1 MSLPS
6 HLNVTQRLR
15 VPTDEFTFTYARS
28 GGPGGQNVNKVETK
42 AVLRWPVAESESL
55 PEDVRGRFLK
65 RYAGRI
71 TKDGELVMSCDEHR
85 DQPRNRGAVLDRLRG
100 MLSNVARA
108 PKARKATKPSKGSH
122 RRRLQ
127 AKKQR
132 SQTKKLRR
140 APGRDA

>member
-6 HLNVTQRLR
+6 HLAVTQRLR

-42 AVLRWPVAESESL
+42 AVLRWPVADSGSL
-55 PEDVRGRFLK
+55 PEDVKRRFLK
-65 RYAGRI
+65 RYAGRV
-71 TKDGELVMSCDEHR
+71 TKQGELVMSCDEHR
-85 DQPRNRGAVLDRLRG
+85 DQPRNRHAVLDRLRG

-122 RRRLQ
+122 RRRLK
-127 AKKQR
+127 AKKER
-132 SQTKKLRR
+132 SQTKQLRR